1 MCGDPSAWEVHEL
14 SGGQLSWDEAL
25 ERLEGFVE
33 RYPRTRALPGLL
45 GIADR
50 ADVPVEFLREDE
62 RAHKVLF
69 EALAGR
75 PLSTHESLRQAQ
87 TEVELLI
94 LEVQV
99 LTERLQATS
108 DSAQIRRATERL
120 AYARQRLNEIRSKL

>member
-1 MCGDPSAWEVHEL
+1 M

-25 ERLEGFVE
+25 ERLESFVE
-33 RYPRTRALPGLL
+33 RYPRTRALPGLG
-45 GIADR
+45 GIAER

-75 PLSTHESLRQAQ
+75 PLSSPESLRQAH
-87 TEVELLI
+87 TEVELLL

-99 LTERLQATS
+99 LTERLDTEL
-108 DSAQIRRATERL
+108 DSAQRRRTSERL
-120 AYARQRLNEIRSKL
+120 AYIRRRLTEIRSKL

>member
-1 MCGDPSAWEVHEL
+1 M

-25 ERLEGFVE
+25 ERLESFVE
-33 RYPRTRALPGLL
+33 RYPRTRALPGLA

-75 PLSTHESLRQAQ
+75 PLSTVESLQQAQ

-99 LTERLQATS
+99 LTERLRSTA
-108 DSAQIRRATERL
+108 DSAERRRATERL
-120 AYARQRLNEIRSKL
+120 AYVRRRLNEIRSRL